1 MSNPIIVEKT
11 SEGSAPI
18 TLDDPSYSVGNDN
31 GQNLMSRM
39 STAFIRKRGK
49 SENNTGPTA
58 QILKVLTAEPSWF
71 QKTLTNL
78 GITETGSTLYL
89 CRIISDHRTSGC
101 PEPVSVD
108 DNITDLHF
116 TRFILP
122 GDAPIANG
130 DPLGPGAIVRVR
142 MDDNR
147 TMFAS
152 DIAGTIDKIIDPTAT
167 IESFSQNCS
176 TDIPKPGGDARTTVE
191 GCSANTAGG
200 GSSSRKIKIATTK
213 PPRPTRGEFPK
224 SPLTGKRAVDTDGT
238 RTLSR
243 DERKKKI
250 TGEKGNINSPF
261 PARNEGGSPH
271 KGIDLR
277 TEKNGLITTGVP
289 VKAALDGHAI
299 NGKIKGYGY
308 VVAIKH
314 TIYKA
319 PTKNSAFWTFY
330 AHLTKGTMIS
340 GKVSAGQQIALSGDS
355 NGLDNFSKTTP
366 HLHFEVIYE
375 NDPSWTTVGQV
386 ISGGA
391 VDPID
396 DFFLNKFEK
405 K

>member
-1 MSNPIIVEKT
+1 MSKIIVDKT
-11 SEGSAPI
+11 RENSAPI

-58 QILKVLTAEPSWF
+58 QVLKKLTVEPNWF

-101 PEPVSVD
+101 PEPVSID

-116 TRFILP
+116 TKFILP
-122 GDAPIANG
+122 GDAAIADK

-152 DIAGTIDKIIDPTAT
+152 DIAGTIDRIIDRNAT

-200 GSSSRKIKIATTK
+200 SSGRKIKIATTK
-213 PPRPTRGEFPK
+213 PPRPTSGEFPR
-224 SPLTGKRAVDTDGT
+224 SPITGKRAVDSDGT
-238 RTLSR
+238 RSLSR
-243 DERKKKI
+243 DERIEKI
-250 TGEKGNINSPF
+250 GKVNSGF
-261 PARNEGGSPH
+261 PTRNSSPEPH
-271 KGIDLR
+271 KGVDLR
-277 TEKNGLITTGVP
+277 TTVNGVISTGAP

-299 NGKIKGYGY
+299 IGTMNGYGY
-308 VVAIKH
+308 VVAVKH
-314 TIYKA
+314 TAYKA
-319 PTKNSAFWTFY
+319 PTKDGTFWTLY
-330 AHLTKGTMIS
+330 AHLSEAGRVS
-340 GKVSAGQQIALSGDS
+340 GKVKAGQQIALSGNS
-355 NGLDNFSKTTP
+355 SGPNLFKTTP

-375 NDPSWTTVGQV
+375 NDPSWSTPNQV
-386 ISGGA
+386 IAGGA